1 MDKEKARDFI
11 SKNFSFTSDSFKIN
25 SENLHLDS
33 FKSYIK
39 KGDFLNIGSYVS
51 MESEVSTRRINE
63 FLMDSNFNLFLPK
76 IDDQEDKLNFILC
89 SKGTKFKKNSYQIL
103 EPLKNESIHP
113 DNLDLVI
120 VPLRAFNK
128 DLKRLGFGGGCYD
141 KTFHANSNPKY
152 LGLAYDFQ
160 FLSDL
165 KVEDFDLKLTNVITE
180 TKLF

>member
-11 SKNFSFTSDSFKIN
+11 SKNFSFTSDSFKLN
-25 SENLHLDS
+25 TENLHLDS

-63 FLMDSNFNLFLPK
+63 FLMDSNFNLFLPR

-103 EPLKNESIHP
+103 EP
-113 DNLDLVI
+113 
-120 VPLRAFNK
+120 
-128 DLKRLGFGGGCYD
+128 
-141 KTFHANSNPKY
+141 

>member
-11 SKNFSFTSDSFKIN
+11 SKNFSFTSDSFKLN
-25 SENLHLDS
+25 TENLHLDS

-103 EPLKNESIHP
+103 EPLNNESIHP

-128 DLKRLGFGGGCYD
+128 DLKRLGFGWGYYD
-141 KTFHANSNPKY
+141 KTFGDK
-152 LGLAYDFQ
+152 
-160 FLSDL
+160 
-165 KVEDFDLKLTNVITE
+165 I
-180 TKLF
+180 